1 MPGDVIEITPE
12 NDPRPRPEAASFA
25 NQYAA
30 LLAEQAIQNNDQSL
44 RRHDF
49 GLTGW
54 VVFAIVA
61 GAAVA
66 AAFLYFLA
74 H

>member
-1 MPGDVIEITPE
+1 MPGDIIEITPE
-12 NDPRPRPEAASFA
+12 NDPRSRPEATVFA

-30 LLAEQAIQNNDQSL
+30 LLAEQSIHNNDQSL
-44 RRHDF
+44 RRHDV
-49 GLTGW
+49 GLTIW
-54 VVFAIVA
+54 VVFAVVA

-66 AAFLYFLA
+66 SAFVLFLA

>member
-12 NDPRPRPEAASFA
+12 NDPRSTPEAAAFA

-30 LLAEQAIQNNDQSL
+30 LLAEQSIQTSDHSL
-44 RRHDF
+44 RRHNV
-49 GLTGW
+49 GLTIW
-54 VVFAIVA
+54 VVFAVVA

-66 AAFLYFLA
+66 AAFVYFLA
-74 H
+74 R